1 MIPRCRKCKSA
12 GIKAPP
18 KDKHDC
24 DSFNSRSALNLLWAV
39 SRPDMWAAV
48 ILALLSLTACFAERA
63 EDAWQQP
70 DYRRK
75 LIAEAGAGAF
85 KSTSVP
91 CNASVVG
98 SVAACFDARIEAE
111 NNEDYHWGAEEISY
125 PTDGSPWG
133 VHITGPY
140 PDGVSYLISWFTGGP
155 QIGRVGVISQPDLSN
170 TVAQVTLYRDDSA
183 PGNCSCSLREPIA
196 VMGKAITYMRMYRT
210 AALANYRQGPMILR
224 AMAWHDMAVAKHA
237 ELQTLNTNQ
246 PPLIPAALRACS
258 YVSPVINHAVVELES
273 AVHYTY
279 TVGDGV
285 LTSEPMHL
293 TSLASIYDTH
303 HLRYPLRVGLMADVG
318 QSENST
324 ATRDHLMMNSPEVII
339 NVADLTYADTYS
351 AVGPDVHTGA
361 GTNQQRWD
369 SWNVLWAPLL
379 NNTPMLNCA
388 GNHELETGAIA
399 AVVNYTT
406 TSFSFP
412 TNYPFQSY
420 AARMSVPGVPL
431 SQVGDINAAL
441 YYSTVV
447 GGVIKL
453 ITLNNYIPFH
463 IGTPQYAWAVEEL
476 TSVDRSLTPWLIVQ
490 FHAPIY
496 HSYFVH
502 YKEQECFR
510 SVYEDLFYAA
520 GVDIVLNGHV
530 HAYERTHPVYNY
542 ERDTCA
548 PIYVTVGDGGNV
560 EGPYR
565 NYVDEINPDT
575 NKTYCELLT
584 TGGRTPNQ
592 LQASNP
598 SGWGP
603 GYQRTAHAPGCPT
616 LSWEPASGVA
626 GGQPLVLLNTTEN
639 LASANPVG
647 FCQSSQPV
655 WSAHRDPSFGHAM
668 LNILN
673 SYRAE
678 LSWYRNI
685 DSNMQP
691 ADRVLLERLDSCTNS
706 DRRRS
711 MLHKVQRN
719 LRKLIEAEK
728 PQSRKVAML

>member
-1 MIPRCRKCKSA
+1 
-12 GIKAPP
+12 
-18 KDKHDC
+18 
-24 DSFNSRSALNLLWAV
+24 
-39 SRPDMWAAV
+39 
-48 ILALLSLTACFAERA
+48 
-63 EDAWQQP
+63 
-70 DYRRK
+70 
-75 LIAEAGAGAF
+75 
-85 KSTSVP
+85 
-91 CNASVVG
+91 
-98 SVAACFDARIEAE
+98 
-111 NNEDYHWGAEEISY
+111 
-125 PTDGSPWG
+125 
-133 VHITGPY
+133 
-140 PDGVSYLISWFTGGP
+140 
-155 QIGRVGVISQPDLSN
+155 
-170 TVAQVTLYRDDSA
+170 
-183 PGNCSCSLREPIA
+183 
-196 VMGKAITYMRMYRT
+196 MGKAITYMRMYRT
-210 AALANYRQGPMILR
+210 AALANYRQGPMIPR
-224 AMAWHDMAVAKHA
+224 GMARHGTARHGTARHGMAWHGMAWHGMAWHA
-237 ELQTLNTNQ
+237 ELQR
-246 PPLIPAALRACS
+246 PLILAALCACS
-258 YVSPVINHAVVELES
+258 YVSPVINHVVVELES

-293 TSLASIYDTH
+293 TSLASIYDTR

-324 ATRDHLMMNSPEVII
+324 ATRNHLMMNGPEVII

-351 AVGPDVHTGA
+351 AVGPDVHIGA

-412 TNYPFQSY
+412 TNYPFQTY

-441 YYSTVV
+441 YYSTIV

>member
-1 MIPRCRKCKSA
+1 
-12 GIKAPP
+12 
-18 KDKHDC
+18 
-24 DSFNSRSALNLLWAV
+24 
-39 SRPDMWAAV
+39 MWAAV
-48 ILALLSLTACFAERA
+48 VIALLSLTACFAERA

-210 AALANYRQGPMILR
+210 AALANY
-224 AMAWHDMAVAKHA
+224 
-237 ELQTLNTNQ
+237 
-246 PPLIPAALRACS
+246 S
-258 YVSPVINHAVVELES
+258 YVSPVINHVVVELES

-285 LTSEPMHL
+285 LTSTPMHL
-293 TSLASIYDTH
+293 TSLASLYDTPR
-303 HLRYPLRVGLMADVG
+303 LRYPLRVGLMADVG

-324 ATRDHLMMNSPEVII
+324 ATRNHLMMNGPEVII

-351 AVGPDVHTGA
+351 AVGPDVHIGA

-369 SWNVLWAPLL
+369 SWNMLWAPLL

-412 TNYPFQSY
+412 TNYPFQTY

-441 YYSTVV
+441 YYSTIV